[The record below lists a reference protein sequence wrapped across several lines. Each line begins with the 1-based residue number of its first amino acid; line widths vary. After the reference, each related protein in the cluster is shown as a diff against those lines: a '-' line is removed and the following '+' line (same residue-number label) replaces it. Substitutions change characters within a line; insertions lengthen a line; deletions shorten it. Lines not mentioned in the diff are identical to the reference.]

1 MEPENNE
8 LDLKT
13 DEAISAE
20 SEARRLQLARAND
33 WPLRICF
40 FVGMMTSLPAC
51 GSNC

>member
-13 DEAISAE
+13 DEVRVAISAE

-33 WPLRICF
+33 WPLRIF
-40 FVGMMTSLPAC
+40 FLLV
-51 GSNC
+51 